1 MIYFCPTPIG
11 NLSDITIRTLEVLK
25 KCDVIFAE
33 DTRVSIKLLNHYNI
47 SKKLMT
53 YHKFN
58 EKKESEIIIELAKEG
73 KEIAIVTDA
82 GMPGISDPGQIL
94 VVELIKEDIDFE
106 VLPGANAA
114 LTALVG
120 SGLSTD
126 HFYFYGFTNQKKNK
140 RREEL
145 DSLKY
150 IRDTLIF
157 YEAPHRIEEFLE
169 DLYEVLGD
177 RKISVARELTKLH
190 EERIHGKVS
199 DVLKN
204 KIIEKG
210 EFVIICEGSTFEEI
224 IDIEKL
230 LKEKL
235 AQGMKKSQ
243 AVKEI
248 SQKYNISK
256 NEVYRKSLDLND
268 WFKRIRGKTFKY
280 KWKFK
285 R

>member
-268 WFKRIRGKTFKY
+268 
-280 KWKFK
+280 
-285 R
+285 